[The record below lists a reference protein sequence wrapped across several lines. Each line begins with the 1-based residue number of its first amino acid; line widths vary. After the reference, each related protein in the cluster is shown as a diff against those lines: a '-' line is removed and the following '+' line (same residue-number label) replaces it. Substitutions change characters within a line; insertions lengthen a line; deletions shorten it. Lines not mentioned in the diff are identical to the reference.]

1 MKSKIKN
8 YGTIALLVAFS
19 LTATVSWAND
29 GGTDTP
35 AVSLKYLGLVQNQP
49 MFQLDLNSIEETDFY
64 VSIKDQNGRVIYN
77 EKIKAKTFTRNFRLD
92 TESLDDAIIKVEV
105 RDGNKKPEVFTINRN
120 TRYYKRQ
127 VSANS
132 LNLSLH

>member
-8 YGTIALLVAFS
+8 YGTIALFVAFS
-19 LTATVSWAND
+19 LMATVSWAND
-29 GGTDTP
+29 GGNDTP
-35 AVSLKYLGLVQNQP
+35 AVSLKYIGLVQNQP

-64 VSIKDQNGRVIYN
+64 VSIKDQDGRVIYN

-92 TESLDDAIIKVEV
+92 TESLDDAILKVEV

-120 TRYYKRQ
+120 TRYYEETSISK
-127 VSANS
+127 
-132 LNLSLH
+132 LF